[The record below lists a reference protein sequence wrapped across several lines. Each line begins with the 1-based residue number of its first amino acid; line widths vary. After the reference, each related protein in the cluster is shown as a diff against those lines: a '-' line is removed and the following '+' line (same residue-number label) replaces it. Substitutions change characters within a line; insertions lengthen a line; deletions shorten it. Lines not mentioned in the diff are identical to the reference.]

1 MKLTAVLSF
10 LNQLR
15 ANNNKAWMDAHRDEY
30 QAARQSVIDLTAYLL
45 NGLAPEDEGLAGLD
59 PKKCIFRI
67 NRDVRFSKDKSPYK
81 LNFGTAMAEGGRHS
95 GNPVYYLQIQPL
107 GESFIAGGLYQ
118 APTDVLARVR
128 QEIDY
133 NAAEL
138 KPITDDDTFRRY
150 FGAIQGDS
158 LKRAPKGY
166 SPDHPNIELIK
177 LKDYL
182 VMHKLTDEQ
191 VTDEQFPEQAL
202 SIFRAMVP
210 FVRYL
215 SVAIS

>member
-1 MKLTAVLSF
+1 MDLAHVLQF
-10 LNQLR
+10 LAQLQ
-15 ANNNKAWMDAHRDEY
+15 ANNSKEWMDAHRDDY
-30 QAARQSVIDLTAYLL
+30 QAARQSFIELTAYLL
-45 NGLAPEDEGLAGLD
+45 DDLSNEDEGLIGLE

-81 LNFGTAMAEGGRHS
+81 LNFGAAMAEGGRHS
-95 GNPVYYLQIQPL
+95 GNPVYYIQLQPNN
-107 GESFIAGGLYQ
+107 ESFIAGGLYQ
-118 APTDVLARVR
+118 APTDVLAKVR

-138 KPITDDDTFRRY
+138 KQITSSPDFKQQ

-166 SPDHPNIELIK
+166 DPSHPNIELLK

-182 VMHKLTDEQ
+182 VMHSLTDEE
-191 VTDEQFPEQAL
+191 VTDEQFPERAL
-202 SIFRAMVP
+202 AIFRAMVP

-215 SVAIS
+215 AVAVS

>member
-1 MKLTAVLSF
+1 MLRFLSD
-10 LNQLR
+10 LQ
-15 ANNNKAWMDAHRDEY
+15 ANNSKAWMDDHRDEY
-30 QAARQSVIDLTAYLL
+30 QRARASVIALTTYLL
-45 NGLAPEDEGLAGLD
+45 NGLTPEDEGLAGLD
-59 PKKCIFRI
+59 PKKCLFRI

-81 LNFGTAMAEGGRHS
+81 TNFGVAMAEGGRHS
-95 GNPVYYLQIQPL
+95 GNPVYYLQLQPH

-118 APTDVLARVR
+118 APTDILAKVR

-138 KPITDDDTFRRY
+138 KTMTDNPSFQKL

-166 SPDHPNIELIK
+166 APNHPNIGLLK

-182 VMHKLTDEQ
+182 VIHKLSDQE
-191 VTDEQFPEQAL
+191 VTAERFPEQAL
-202 SIFRAMVP
+202 NMFRAMVP

-215 SVAIS
+215 TVAIS